1 MTRVLIFAVSTAMR
15 LNEFC
20 RVEWTALD
28 VVRRRLIIRDRMDP
42 RNKTG
47 NDQRIP
53 IFAATGFDA

>member
-1 MTRVLIFAVSTAMR
+1 MTRIVMFAVAAAMR
-15 LNEFC
+15 LNQIC

>member
-1 MTRVLIFAVSTAMR
+1 MR